1 MKQCFP
7 RLGHRMDRLV
17 AKMGPGTSTTTDG
30 LPTPQRYW
38 AALAIALAVM
48 AAVLDGAIANVALPA
63 LSRELRASPADT
75 VWVVNAYQLTIT
87 VTLLSMASLGEIIGY
102 RRVYRLGLAVFTLA
116 SAACALSGSL
126 PMLVAARVLQ
136 GLGAAGL
143 MGVNVALVRFIYP
156 QRQLGRGI
164 GINAMVVATS
174 AAVGPSLASAVL
186 ALGPWPWLFAINLP
200 IGAAA
205 FLAARTLPETP
216 RRPGGFDWPA
226 ALLNAA
232 TFGLLI
238 AAIDGIAHGQAPLLC
253 AAEAL
258 AALLAGWALVRRELG
273 RPAPLLPVD
282 LLRLGPFALA
292 IATSICSFVAQMLAF
307 VSLPFHL
314 QHALGFSQVE
324 TGLLMTPW
332 PAAVALAAPVAGRL
346 ADRHPPGLLGGIGL
360 AVLAL
365 GLCLL
370 ATLPAEAQAGAIA
383 WRMAVCGLGFGLF
396 QSPNNRAILTAA
408 PRERS
413 GGAGGMLSMAR
424 LLGQTTGAALVAL
437 LLGRL
442 DDAGS
447 RLALL
452 LALTFA
458 ALGALT
464 SMARLA
470 PARIK
475 D

>member
-174 AAVGPSLASAVL
+174 AAVGPSLA
-186 ALGPWPWLFAINLP
+186 
-200 IGAAA
+200 
-205 FLAARTLPETP
+205 
-216 RRPGGFDWPA
+216 
-226 ALLNAA
+226 
-232 TFGLLI
+232 
-238 AAIDGIAHGQAPLLC
+238 
-253 AAEAL
+253 
-258 AALLAGWALVRRELG
+258 
-273 RPAPLLPVD
+273 
-282 LLRLGPFALA
+282 
-292 IATSICSFVAQMLAF
+292 
-307 VSLPFHL
+307 
-314 QHALGFSQVE
+314 
-324 TGLLMTPW
+324 
-332 PAAVALAAPVAGRL
+332 
-346 ADRHPPGLLGGIGL
+346 
-360 AVLAL
+360 
-365 GLCLL
+365 
-370 ATLPAEAQAGAIA
+370 
-383 WRMAVCGLGFGLF
+383 
-396 QSPNNRAILTAA
+396 
-408 PRERS
+408 
-413 GGAGGMLSMAR
+413 
-424 LLGQTTGAALVAL
+424 
-437 LLGRL
+437 
-442 DDAGS
+442 
-447 RLALL
+447 
-452 LALTFA
+452 
-458 ALGALT
+458 
-464 SMARLA
+464 
-470 PARIK
+470 
-475 D
+475 